1 MRRPPINPTMSTR
14 LLRLVIVLGA
24 AVLLAALA
32 AAPAAAHEEKTVGRY
47 AFVVGF
53 GDEPAYAGQPNSL
66 QVLITRDGRPATD
79 LAGQLDGLMAHA
91 YYGRKADPKAENAMM
106 ALEPHFGDD
115 WGTPGDYRSFFVPT
129 QAGAYTFTL
138 KGRLGDQKINLVVPS
153 GPETFGDVNDPAKAA
168 FPAVKDPTT
177 AQLAQRLDR
186 DATRMAGIAT
196 AATAAQRPSTPP
208 PPQPRARH
216 TPRLTGPVAAA
227 TPAQRAAEDT
237 ADQARLLALGG
248 LLVGVVG
255 LVVGALAWG
264 RRTAAPAGRPDL
276 TLTGAGKV

>member
-1 MRRPPINPTMSTR
+1 
-14 LLRLVIVLGA
+14 
-24 AVLLAALA
+24 
-32 AAPAAAHEEKTVGRY
+32 
-47 AFVVGF
+47 
-53 GDEPAYAGQPNSL
+53 
-66 QVLITRDGRPATD
+66 VLITRDGKPATD
-79 LAGQLDGLMAHA
+79 LAGQLDNLMAHA
-91 YYGRKADPKAENAMM
+91 YYGRKADPKLENAMM
-106 ALEPHFGDD
+106 PLEHHFGDD

-129 QAGAYTFTL
+129 QAGAYTFEL
-138 KGRLGDQKINLVVPS
+138 KGKLGNQKINLVIPS

-186 DATRMAGIAT
+186 ETTRLNGTVA
-196 AATAAQRPSTPP
+196 AATAAQR
-208 PPQPRARH
+208 
-216 TPRLTGPVAAA
+216 
-227 TPAQRAAEDT
+227 AAEDR

-264 RRTAAPAGRPDL
+264 RRSATPAARPDL

>member
-1 MRRPPINPTMSTR
+1 MRRRPIHPTLSTR
-14 LLRLVIVLGA
+14 LLRLVIALGA

-32 AAPAAAHEEKTVGRY
+32 AAPASAHAEKQAGRY

-66 QVLITRDGRPATD
+66 QVLITRDGKPATD
-79 LAGQLDGLMAHA
+79 LAGQLDNLMAHA
-91 YYGRKADPKAENAMM
+91 YYGRKADPKLENAMM
-106 ALEPHFGDD
+106 PLEPHFGDD

-129 QAGAYTFTL
+129 QAGAYTFEL
-138 KGRLGDQKINLVVPS
+138 KGKLGNQKINLAIPS

-186 DATRMAGIAT
+186 ETTRLNGIVA
-196 AATAAQRPSTPP
+196 AATAAQR
-208 PPQPRARH
+208 
-216 TPRLTGPVAAA
+216 
-227 TPAQRAAEDT
+227 AAEDR

-255 LVVGALAWG
+255 LVVAALAWG
-264 RRTAAPAGRPDL
+264 RRSATPAARPDL
-276 TLTGAGKV
+276 SLTGAGKV

>member
-1 MRRPPINPTMSTR
+1 MRRQSIHSTLSTR
-14 LLRLVIVLGA
+14 LLRVAVVLGA

-32 AAPAAAHEEKTVGRY
+32 AAPASAHEEKTVGRY

-66 QVLITRDGRPATD
+66 QVLITRDGKPATD

-106 ALEPHFGDD
+106 PLEPHFGGD

-129 QAGAYTFTL
+129 QPGGYTVHLNGTLGA
-138 KGRLGDQKINLVVPS
+138 QKINLAIPS
-153 GPETFGDVNDPAKAA
+153 GPETFSDVNDPAKSA

-186 DATRMAGIAT
+186 EATRLTGTVA
-196 AATAAQRPSTPP
+196 AATAAQK
-208 PPQPRARH
+208 
-216 TPRLTGPVAAA
+216 
-227 TPAQRAAEDT
+227 AAEDK
-237 ADQARLLALGG
+237 ADQARMLALGG
-248 LLVGVVG
+248 LIVGAVG

-264 RRTAAPAGRPDL
+264 RRSAARSEARQDPV
-276 TLTGAGKV
+276 LTGAGKV

>member
-1 MRRPPINPTMSTR
+1 MRRRPIHPTLSTR
-14 LLRLVIVLGA
+14 LLRLVLVLGA
-24 AVLLAALA
+24 PILLAAMA
-32 AAPAAAHEEKTVGRY
+32 AAPASAHAEKKAGRY
-47 AFVVGF
+47 SFVVGF

-66 QVLITRDGRPATD
+66 QVIISRDGKPATD

-91 YYGRKADPKAENAMM
+91 YYGRKADPKLENAMM
-106 ALEPHFGDD
+106 PLEPHFGDD

-129 QAGAYTFTL
+129 QAGAYTFEL
-138 KGRLGDQKINLVVPS
+138 KGKLGNQKINLAIPS

-186 DATRMAGIAT
+186 ETTRLNGTVA
-196 AATAAQRPSTPP
+196 AATAAQR
-208 PPQPRARH
+208 
-216 TPRLTGPVAAA
+216 AADD
-227 TPAQRAAEDT
+227 R

-255 LVVGALAWG
+255 LVVAALAWG
-264 RRTAAPAGRPDL
+264 RRSATPAARPDL
-276 TLTGAGKV
+276 SLTGAGKV